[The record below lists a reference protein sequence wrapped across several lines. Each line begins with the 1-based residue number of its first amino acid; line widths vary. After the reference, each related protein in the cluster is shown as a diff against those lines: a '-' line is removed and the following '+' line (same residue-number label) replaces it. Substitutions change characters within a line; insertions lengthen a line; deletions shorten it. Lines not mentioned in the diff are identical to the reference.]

1 MTAVDER
8 NPLLPMSVVDECSPS
23 DTTDYLSIETSHQER
38 LEGDEYSG
46 LSLLAPSSSLEP

>member
-23 DTTDYLSIETSHQER
+23 DTTNYLSIESSHQER

-46 LSLLAPSSSLEP
+46 LSLLEPSSSLEP